1 MAFTKIVGA
10 GIHTLSN
17 VHTHNINSSGIIT
30 ATSFVGP
37 LDGTTGDFSGNVTI
51 DGNLVVNGT
60 TTTLDTNLTEV
71 DKVEVAAN
79 NSTVGVAITQSGS
92 GDLLRLYDGTSQV
105 VTVDDEGNVGI
116 GTNTAFTSGAHSG
129 IHQLTVTDNAPSM
142 SLGVSN
148 TDQLYVRRELADG
161 KYTFQSVQSGGNNGV
176 IALQPYGGNVGI
188 ASLTPSAKL
197 DIVEATSIAAVKIKS
212 GTNTNQNA
220 SLTFSNDN
228 GGGLMHL
235 GVFGSG
241 ASTYGANEANDGF
254 ISAMQQLSINSQ
266 NASGEIRFGIGVP
279 PTTKLSINSAGLV
292 TIPGDLDVDGHTEL
306 DNVNIAGIT
315 TFSVG
320 PVAANGQFYR
330 GIINSGSQQKIVG
343 GYISGSDTLRLGES
357 MYLTSTG
364 LGIGVASP
372 TQKLD
377 VGGNGKFNKTGNCN
391 VLIGSTNAGGAAI
404 VLDGDSDGNG
414 SGSDY
419 AYIEHDTSGNLNIV
433 ATNPGDS
440 SSMIFN
446 TGDGSERLRID
457 SGGGVQIGTSVATAS
472 RVTVYG
478 ANDAAAIF
486 QGSSTGTGAANGF
499 LVGNNGGVLGL
510 LWNYENGGIAIAT
523 NDVERLRIESGGD
536 VDIKSGVIKLGSGAN
551 RRLMYRSGN
560 NDVILEADSGD
571 FYRQDIANSTHEF
584 FTGNVERVR
593 ITSGGDFGLGTNNPQ
608 SRLEVKDNS
617 SNNYGTTIRLS
628 QGYNSV
634 FSEIAS
640 NFGGSMTLNA
650 GQGGGTPVMH
660 FQVND
665 SEKMRLNSSGY
676 LLIGMTS
683 SSTTTQGMMF
693 RPGQESSIFRNSG
706 YNLLV
711 GGAQSGQRLIDFR
724 HNGSSIGH
732 ITKSGTTGIAYNTSS
747 DYRLKE
753 NAVAISDGITRLK
766 TLKPYRFNFIS
777 DASTTVDGFFA
788 HEVTA
793 VPEAIIGTKDEVDSD
808 NNPVYQG
815 IDQSKLVPLL
825 TAALQEAITKI
836 ETLETKV
843 ATLEG
848 S

>member
-1 MAFTKIVGA
+1 MTGSSA
-10 GIHTLSN
+10 GGYVFVDGDNGVELHHAGTSDKKLE
-17 VHTHNINSSGIIT
+17 TSS
-30 ATSFVGP
+30 
-37 LDGTTGDFSGNVTI
+37 
-51 DGNLVVNGT
+51 
-60 TTTLDTNLTEV
+60 
-71 DKVEVAAN
+71 
-79 NSTVGVAITQSGS
+79 VGVSIT
-92 GDLLRLYDGTSQV
+92 
-105 VTVDDEGNVGI
+105 E
-116 GTNTAFTSGAHSG
+116 
-129 IHQLTVTDNAPSM
+129 
-142 SLGVSN
+142 
-148 TDQLYVRRELADG
+148 
-161 KYTFQSVQSGGNNGV
+161 
-176 IALQPYGGNVGI
+176 
-188 ASLTPSAKL
+188 
-197 DIVEATSIAAVKIKS
+197 
-212 GTNTNQNA
+212 
-220 SLTFSNDN
+220 
-228 GGGLMHL
+228 
-235 GVFGSG
+235 
-241 ASTYGANEANDGF
+241 
-254 ISAMQQLSINSQ
+254 
-266 NASGEIRFGIGVP
+266 
-279 PTTKLSINSAGLV
+279 
-292 TIPGDLDVDGHTEL
+292 DLDVDGHTNL
-306 DNVNIAGIT
+306 DNVSIAGVT
-315 TFSVG
+315 TFSNG
-320 PVAANGQFYR
+320 PVVVNGQYYR
-330 GIINSGSQQKIVG
+330 GIINSGSQEKIVG